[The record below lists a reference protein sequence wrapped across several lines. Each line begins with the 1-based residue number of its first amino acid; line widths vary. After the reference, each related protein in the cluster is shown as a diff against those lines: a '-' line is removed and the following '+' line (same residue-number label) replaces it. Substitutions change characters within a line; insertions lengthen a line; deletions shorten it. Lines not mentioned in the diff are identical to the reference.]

1 MSTTL
6 TMVDERLKMT
16 VMNQLAWDPEVDAS
30 LIGVSAKDGVVT
42 LSGFVDTYA
51 GKLAAERA
59 TRRVYGV
66 KAITNQLVVRVSR
79 DRIDPEIAGDA
90 LETLKNRIDVP
101 LGIGVTVR
109 DGHITLTGEV
119 EWMFQ
124 KMAAERAVKYLRG
137 VRGVH
142 NAITI
147 KPVVS
152 PKDIQRRIT
161 EALHRD
167 ADLDAR
173 RIHVE
178 AEGPKVVLTGTVR
191 SWTEKDEAL
200 RAAWRAPGVVLVDN
214 RINVVP

>member
-30 LIGVSAKDGVVT
+30 LIGVSARDGVVT

-66 KAITNQLVVRVSR
+66 KAITNQLDVRLSR
-79 DRIDPEIAGDA
+79 DRIDPDIARDA
-90 LETLKNRIDVP
+90 LDTLKNRVDVP

-124 KMAAERAVKYLRG
+124 KMAAELAVKYLRG
-137 VRGVH
+137 VRGVR
-142 NAITI
+142 NSITI

-178 AEGPKVVLTGTVR
+178 AEGPKVILTGTVR